1 MHRAEYYALRGVI
14 GALHALPWDA
24 ACAFGER
31 LGTLGYEPFGIR
43 KRVVEQQIAAAFP
56 ELSVQEVH
64 DISRRCFAHL
74 GRATVETALLPS
86 LGTQRIV
93 DLVEDME
100 HFDLIEQAMAAG
112 RGVLIITGHLGN
124 WELGGAYLAAR
135 GIPLDAIVRSQA
147 NPLFDTYI
155 NRTRAA
161 AGITIVR
168 DYEAVRRTPRALR
181 EGRAIAFVSDQ
192 GGLALASTY
201 VPFFGRPAKTPRGPA
216 VFAMRYNVP
225 MFFSAALR
233 QPSGRYHIYT
243 EPIPLPE
250 TGDRD
255 RDIDTVVATYTN
267 ALERCVRLAPEQY
280 FWQHRRWRRQPPD
293 TPPEL
298 RDPAR

>member
-1 MHRAEYYALRGVI
+1 MHRAEYYSLRGVI
-14 GALHALPWDA
+14 GALHALPWDV

-31 LGTLGYEPFGIR
+31 LGALGYEPFGIR
-43 KRVVEQQIAAAFP
+43 KNVVEQQIAAAFP
-56 ELSVQEVH
+56 EFPPDKIHEL
-64 DISRRCFAHL
+64 SRRCFAHL
-74 GRATVETALLPS
+74 GRTSVETALLPS
-86 LGTQRIV
+86 LGPERIIE
-93 DLVEDME
+93 LVETMD
-100 HFDLIEQAMAAG
+100 HFDLVQQAMAAG

-147 NPLFDTYI
+147 NPLFDEYI

-168 DYEAVRRTPRALR
+168 DYDAVRRTPRSLR
-181 EGRAIAFVSDQ
+181 DGRAIAFVADQ
-192 GGLALASTY
+192 GVLSLASTY

-225 MFFSAALR
+225 TFFAAALR
-233 QPSGRYHIYT
+233 QPNGRYHIYT
-243 EPIPLPE
+243 EPIPLPQS
-250 TGDRD
+250 GDRE
-255 RDIDTVVATYTN
+255 RDIDAMVAMYTN

-280 FWQHRRWRRQPPD
+280 FWHHRRWRRQPPD

-298 RDPAR
+298 RDPVQ